1 MSKLIKKKIEFRLNN
16 SKVSKIKN
24 IFSLEPIESIIKKK
38 TKKKIIND
46 LSLNYLKNYT
56 LSTYPIKTCVNHNHK
71 KIQINE
77 KIRANNS
84 NKNILNNLSIN
95 KRKYNKY
102 PLKLNY
108 KPSKSLKDLLE
119 EEHLLNSNLRAIHT
133 RNNTKIELFSTNTT
147 LSFLN
152 IKDSI
157 KDVSNHNN
165 IKTKND
171 NRNNKNNKNNKK
183 FSATFIE
190 KKIRQYIR
198 SHSKNKIKYTKNE
211 LSHVKNNKN
220 NKIKKKKSHDF
231 CLSYVKNINK
241 NKNSSNTI
249 KENENTNSLKELYN
263 TKIKRKNTHSTNLLL
278 DNKSFSL
285 NNNQINKSNIS
296 KYNSKSKNKII
307 KKGTNLNY
315 QSYSINNKKKYNLSS
330 LPNLLCNINFND
342 KKKDAIKYKNRNSY
356 QNLLEHKKNNKNF
369 HKIKIIDNKKLRN
382 LFKNFKN
389 IHKGEKMIKISK
401 SEEKI
406 YTNQKI
412 ENNMNNNYIENK
424 LKTIE
429 NGVKSLLNGFYS
441 IYLNSKVNNTLNKI
455 SNIN

>member
-56 LSTYPIKTCVNHNHK
+56 LSTHPIKTCVNHNHK

-133 RNNTKIELFSTNTT
+133 RNNTKIELFSTNST

-190 KKIRQYIR
+190 KKIR
-198 SHSKNKIKYTKNE
+198 
-211 LSHVKNNKN
+211 
-220 NKIKKKKSHDF
+220 
-231 CLSYVKNINK
+231 
-241 NKNSSNTI
+241 
-249 KENENTNSLKELYN
+249 
-263 TKIKRKNTHSTNLLL
+263 
-278 DNKSFSL
+278 
-285 NNNQINKSNIS
+285 
-296 KYNSKSKNKII
+296 
-307 KKGTNLNY
+307 
-315 QSYSINNKKKYNLSS
+315 
-330 LPNLLCNINFND
+330 
-342 KKKDAIKYKNRNSY
+342 
-356 QNLLEHKKNNKNF
+356 
-369 HKIKIIDNKKLRN
+369 
-382 LFKNFKN
+382 
-389 IHKGEKMIKISK
+389 
-401 SEEKI
+401 
-406 YTNQKI
+406 
-412 ENNMNNNYIENK
+412 
-424 LKTIE
+424 
-429 NGVKSLLNGFYS
+429 
-441 IYLNSKVNNTLNKI
+441 
-455 SNIN
+455 